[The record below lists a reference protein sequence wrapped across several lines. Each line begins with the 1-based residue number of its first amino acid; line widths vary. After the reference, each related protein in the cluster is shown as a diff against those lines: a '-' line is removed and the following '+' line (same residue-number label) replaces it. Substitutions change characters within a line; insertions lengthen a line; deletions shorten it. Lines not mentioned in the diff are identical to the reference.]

1 MQRHCFLIRS
11 CSWILGGHNFE
22 GEHYSTHYGVWTQ
35 KWPSP
40 ATQTRQQIWDLHRTS
55 GHPTCSA
62 LTGNFPLPL
71 LGLLKIKWWLLVLLA
86 PSYPLCTE
94 LSVLWSNISRVT
106 SKWRCGSGEW
116 LPWLH
121 IWRGLCSFHQSL
133 GHSRHGLRQGCA
145 GMEWAP
151 LLWNLQTECVGSWE
165 HVALKPPLKPTAPD
179 FSLC

>member
-1 MQRHCFLIRS
+1 MRGNTIPHTMESEPRNGPLQPRRPGSRS
-11 CSWILGGHNFE
+11 GIYTGPVDTLPAL
-22 GEHYSTHYGVWTQ
+22 
-35 KWPSP
+35 PS
-40 ATQTRQQIWDLHRTS
+40 QETS
-55 GHPTCSA
+55 
-62 LTGNFPLPL
+62 L

-86 PSYPLCTE
+86 PSYPLCPE

-151 LLWNLQTECVGSWE
+151 LL
-165 HVALKPPLKPTAPD
+165 
-179 FSLC
+179 